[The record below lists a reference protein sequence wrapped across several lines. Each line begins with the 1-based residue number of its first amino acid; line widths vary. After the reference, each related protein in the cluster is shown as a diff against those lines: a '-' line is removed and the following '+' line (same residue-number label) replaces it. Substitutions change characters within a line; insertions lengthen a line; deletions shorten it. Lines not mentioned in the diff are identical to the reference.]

1 MSKKAPK
8 IKYKLTKED
17 KEWLTEHRFS
27 DDDIFEISY
36 AITKTTY
43 KDEYG
48 FDLSIDEVIRRM
60 GREAWLKAIGRSAF
74 YVNATGY
81 DLQGHPIKF
90 FSKVFEY

>member
-60 GREAWLKAIGRSAF
+60 GRFGVRLSPNRSFRPKSGR
-74 YVNATGY
+74 TR
-81 DLQGHPIKF
+81 
-90 FSKVFEY
+90 